1 MAIDQYNNCYNSLCK
16 VPTQATKCEV
26 LKAYNSACVKAG
38 FSALSTKKVCNEIEK
53 PSDKS
58 DKSTEMKSTDKSS
71 SGSGTIETRSKV
83 DPSLQPVTRKPDV
96 KSTSSDKEQSTL
108 SIATSTV
115 DGDINNIEGDKTKTD
130 NDKVE
135 PTAPPFSSKIPS
147 VIPTGETVKEAST
160 GTKADSK
167 STISPATSTDDG
179 DIDNIEG
186 DKTTTDAHKVKPT
199 VKSSVKPSDEGKPTE
214 SKQTTTK
221 SSVESTASPAT
232 STDKSNIDN
241 IEGEKT
247 KTDDGNSKLTVS
259 SVIPSVLPTGDDITE
274 TRDGGRVKPTG
285 SASTDSIKSKPSQD
299 GKVKPTD
306 VKSTDGEQKTT
317 KSELESTAA
326 PSTATDGGDIDNIEG
341 DKTKTDEKT
350 TDVTK
355 SKYQSTSSSLVTSTD
370 TGDNLESTADSKTSS
385 KIEPTDGVKPSAS
398 TILSDIPSVLPS
410 VREDK
415 TVESTAEKQKV
426 TFTQDGTYRSDKP
439 ISETKTIRTDSGRDN
454 PQATITFM
462 SRSIDDSDK
471 LTILPFTTE
480 LSTSEPVESTKGEVS
495 VTTSAVPEPAKNKCT
510 ENLTIQG
517 KVFSFC
523 MSNILGGESNAE
535 CNANKVIMFIFSKS
549 CPLTSLTARF
559 QILSELLY
567 SAKRKPYFFRTL
579 MLPPFLRNVTKR
591 SAQATTSSKNATF
604 R

>member
-259 SVIPSVLPTGDDITE
+259 SVIPSVLPTGDDITA

>member
-115 DGDINNIEGDKTKTD
+115 DGDINNIKGDKTKTD

-259 SVIPSVLPTGDDITE
+259 SVIPSVLPTGDDITA

-285 SASTDSIKSKPSQD
+285 SASTDSIISKPSQD

-480 LSTSEPVESTKGEVS
+480 LSTSELVESTKGEVS

>member
-167 STISPATSTDDG
+167 STISPATSTDDE

-259 SVIPSVLPTGDDITE
+259 SVIPSVLPTGDDITA